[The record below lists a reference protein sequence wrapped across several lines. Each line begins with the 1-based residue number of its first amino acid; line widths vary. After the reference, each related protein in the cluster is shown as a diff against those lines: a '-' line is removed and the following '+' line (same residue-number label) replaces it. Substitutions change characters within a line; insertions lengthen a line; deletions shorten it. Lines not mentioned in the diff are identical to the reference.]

1 MPHKSFESD
10 GAPSRT
16 AIQLDRYAL
25 RYGLKSMDSIMV
37 IVVVA
42 LFVAGCSQSPSEV
55 HRNNIEHEV
64 TRLIR

>member
-1 MPHKSFESD
+1 
-10 GAPSRT
+10 
-16 AIQLDRYAL
+16 
-25 RYGLKSMDSIMV
+25 MV